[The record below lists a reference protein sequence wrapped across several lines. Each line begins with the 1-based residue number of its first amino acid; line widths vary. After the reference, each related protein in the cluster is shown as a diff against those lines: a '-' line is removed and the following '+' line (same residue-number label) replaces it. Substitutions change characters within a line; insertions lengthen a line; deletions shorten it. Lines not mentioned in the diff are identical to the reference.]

1 MIHPAMDSAVSAEN
15 ASRFQQPLGKPS
27 GFPTDSTTTTTTRYS
42 TCPPKRGRS
51 TFPMG
56 GRINL
61 CDLWAVLCVLCTS
74 VVVLPE
80 LLLYIFQMGNEG
92 FGEFVAEAEV
102 TSDAVGVE
110 VVVVNA
116 CGHDGDTP
124 EFFCESGGD
133 TTRNRLFLVGRYGQ
147 H

>member
-1 MIHPAMDSAVSAEN
+1 LQIACGSAFKKRHHLRSSASLSLRLCVF
-15 ASRFQQPLGKPS
+15 APL
-27 GFPTDSTTTTTTRYS
+27 
-42 TCPPKRGRS
+42 RS
-51 TFPMG
+51 FPMG

-61 CDLWAVLCVLCTS
+61 CDLWAVLSVLCTS

-92 FGEFVAEAEV
+92 FGEFFAEAEV

-133 TTRNRLFLVGRYGQ
+133 TTRNRLFLVGRNGQ